1 MKQDPSTRN
10 TIIFFVCALALLFG
24 YETFIMGPAE
34 KRKEAE
40 ARQAVAL
47 QQKLHPGVPL
57 APGAAPQ
64 AQYVTR
70 DQALALSPRVPIDT
84 PSLKGSIALKGALID
99 DLQMKGYRET
109 DGQGRAQR
117 RAAAPRGLRRAPY
130 FMQTGWT
137 GQHAIGLPDANAIW
151 TAPDG
156 ARLTPSTPVTLTYA
170 APSGLVFTRVIAVD
184 DKFMF
189 TVVDQVANHGAAPV
203 TLAAY
208 GSVQRQCAALDAQH
222 KDPCLPDGDTR
233 INAHEGS
240 IGWLDNNLH
249 ERKYGDWLKKAAPE
263 SFTATGWIGI
273 TDRYWMAALAPPANQ
288 PANGTFRVTPAVGYN
303 VFETDVVGPIQEL
316 EPGASA
322 ENTSHAFAG
331 AKVVPVLQG
340 YEKALGIP
348 QFDRAVD
355 WGLFSFLTHPLFV
368 VLAFFNQHVGN
379 FGLAI
384 LLLTVCVRIVFFPLA
399 NKSFESATRMKKVQ
413 PQVDQLKKR
422 FEKDP
427 QKIQQETMA
436 LYQREKIN
444 PLGGCLPMLL
454 QIPVFFA
461 LYKVLSI
468 NIEMRQA
475 PFFGWIHD
483 LSQRDP
489 TTIMN
494 LFGLLPFDPS
504 LVPVLGGVFATYL
517 HVGVWPLI
525 NMVTMFLSMSMSPST
540 GMDPTQQQ
548 VMKYMPILFS
558 FFITNV
564 AVGLVIY
571 WCWSNTLSILQQY
584 IIMHRLKVDNPI
596 DAIVNRLTG
605 KAPAT

>member
-10 TIIFFVCALALLFG
+10 TIIFFVCAMVVLFA
-24 YETFIMGPAE
+24 YETFVMGPAE
-34 KRKEAE
+34 KRRAE
-40 ARQAVAL
+40 QAKAAQAL

-64 AQYVTR
+64 AQYVPR
-70 DQALALSPRVPIDT
+70 DKALAASPRVTIDT
-84 PSLKGSIALKGALID
+84 PALKGSIALKGGRVD
-99 DLQMKGYRET
+99 DLFLKGYRQKT
-109 DGQGRAQR
+109 D
-117 RAAAPRGLRRAPY
+117 PKSPNVELLRPEGSDGAY
-130 FMQTGWT
+130 FIQTGWT
-137 GQHAIGLPDANAIW
+137 LQNAVGVPDANAIW

-156 ARLTPSTPVTLTYA
+156 AKLTPSTPVTLSYA
-170 APSGLVFTRVIAVD
+170 APSGLVFSRTIAVD

-189 TVVDQVANHGAAPV
+189 TVTDKVTNNTAAPV

-208 GSVQRQCAALDAQH
+208 GSVQRQCMALDAQH
-222 KDPCLPDGDTR
+222 KDPCLPDGETR

-288 PANGTFRVTPAVGYN
+288 PATGTFRVTPAVGYN
-303 VFETDVVGPIQEL
+303 VFETDVVGPVQTVA
-316 EPGASA
+316 PGASA
-322 ENTSHAFAG
+322 ANTSHAFAG
-331 AKVVPVLQG
+331 AKVVPALQG

-413 PQVDQLKKR
+413 PQMAEIKKK
-422 FEKDP
+422 FDKDP
-427 QKIQQETMA
+427 QKQQQEMLA

-444 PLGGCLPMLL
+444 PLGGCLPMLF

-494 LFGLLPFDPS
+494 LFGLLPYDPS
-504 LVPVLGGVFATYL
+504 LVPVLGAVFGTYL
-517 HVGVWPLI
+517 HIGVWPLI
-525 NMVTMFLSMSMSPST
+525 YMVTMFLSMSMTPTT
-540 GMDPTQQQ
+540 GMDPAQQQ

-584 IIMHRLKVDNPI
+584 VIMHRLKVENPI
-596 DAIVNRLTG
+596 DTIIGKVTG